1 MTPMLHRLPRSAAL
15 LAALALLAG
24 CQSVS
29 DVSSSMATSISGVTG
44 WAPRFLGPYR
54 PDVHQGNIIT
64 QEMVDQLRQG
74 MTREQVRF
82 MLGTPLL
89 VSEFHNDR
97 WDYPYY
103 LNPLKGQVQHRRL
116 TIFFK
121 DNKVERFVSDEMPSE
136 AVADAM
142 ILGPNA
148 KKAPKA
154 APRQQAEPPPVY
166 TPSPTRE

>member
-1 MTPMLHRLPRSAAL
+1 MFQRLARAAAL
-15 LAALALLAG
+15 LCGLALIGG
-24 CQSVS
+24 CQTVS
-29 DVSSSMATSISGVTG
+29 NATSNMATSMSSVTG
-44 WAPRFLGPYR
+44 WAPTFLGPYR

-89 VSEFHNDR
+89 VSEFHKDR
-97 WDYPYY
+97 WDYVYY
-103 LNPLKGQVQHRRL
+103 LNPLKGQVQNRRL
-116 TIFFK
+116 TIHFK
-121 DNKVERFVSDEMPSE
+121 DNKVERFFSDEMPSE

-154 APRQQAEPPPVY
+154 APRQAVEPPPVS
-166 TPSPTRE
+166 TPGPTQN

>member
-1 MTPMLHRLPRSAAL
+1 MFRPLPRMLAL
-15 LAALALLAG
+15 LAAGALLAG
-24 CQSVS
+24 CQSLSNVTTT
-29 DVSSSMATSISGVTG
+29 MATGISSVTG
-44 WAPRFLGPYR
+44 WAPTFLGPYR
-54 PDVHQGNIIT
+54 PDVHQGNIVT

-89 VSEFHNDR
+89 TSEFHKDR

-103 LNPLKGQVQHRRL
+103 LNPLKGQVQSRRL

-121 DNKVERFVSDEMPSE
+121 DNRVDRFVSDEMPSE
-136 AVADAM
+136 TIADAL

-148 KKAPKA
+148 RRPPKA
-154 APRQQAEPPPVY
+154 APRQQAQPPDVLPPP
-166 TPSPTRE
+166 PTRE

>member
-1 MTPMLHRLPRSAAL
+1 
-15 LAALALLAG
+15 
-24 CQSVS
+24 
-29 DVSSSMATSISGVTG
+29 MATGVSAVTG
-44 WAPRFLGPYR
+44 WAPTFLGPYR

-89 VSEFHNDR
+89 TSDFHTDR

-103 LNPLKGQVQHRRL
+103 LNPLKGPVQSRRL
-116 TIFFK
+116 TIFFEN
-121 DNKVERFVSDEMPSE
+121 NKVVRFVSDEMPPESI
-136 AVADAM
+136 ADSQ

-148 KKAPKA
+148 KKRPKA
-154 APRQQAEPPPVY
+154 PPRQQAQPTDLQPPL
-166 TPSPTRE
+166 PTRE

>member
-1 MTPMLHRLPRSAAL
+1 MPRGPLLLSIACSALLLGGCQTMSSIGSGISSGFSAA
-15 LAALALLAG
+15 AG
-24 CQSVS
+24 WGP
-29 DVSSSMATSISGVTG
+29 T
-44 WAPRFLGPYR
+44 FLGPYR

-89 VSEFHNDR
+89 TSEFHKDR

-103 LNPLKGQVQHRRL
+103 LNPRHGAVQSRRL
-116 TIFFK
+116 TLHFK
-121 DNKVERFVSDEMPSE
+121 DNKLERFVSDEMPHESM
-136 AVADAM
+136 ADAM

-148 KKAPKA
+148 RKKPKD
-154 APRQQAEPPPVY
+154 APRQRAEPVGIQ
-166 TPSPTRE
+166 TPAPTRE

>member
-1 MTPMLHRLPRSAAL
+1 MFPRVPRSTAL
-15 LAALALLAG
+15 LAGLALLAG
-24 CQSVS
+24 CQSISNVT
-29 DVSSSMATSISGVTG
+29 SSMATSMSSVTG

-74 MTREQVRF
+74 MSREQVRF

-89 VSEFHNDR
+89 TSEFHKDR

-103 LNPLKGQVQHRRL
+103 LNPLKGQVQSRRL
-116 TIFFK
+116 TVFFM

-136 AVADAM
+136 TVADAL

-154 APRQQAEPPPVY
+154 PPRQQAQPPDIQTPPP
-166 TPSPTRE
+166 PRE

>member
-1 MTPMLHRLPRSAAL
+1 MFHRAPRAAAL
-15 LAALALLAG
+15 LAGIALLAG
-24 CQSVS
+24 CQSAS
-29 DVSSSMATSISGVTG
+29 DVTSAMATGMASVTG
-44 WAPRFLGPYR
+44 WAPTFLGPYR

-74 MTREQVRF
+74 MSREQVRF

-89 VSEFHNDR
+89 TSEFHKDR

-103 LNPLKGQVQHRRL
+103 LNPLKGQVQSRRL
-116 TIFFK
+116 TIHFK
-121 DNKVERFVSDEMPSE
+121 DNKLERFVSDEMPSE
-136 AVADAM
+136 SIADAQ

-154 APRQQAEPPPVY
+154 PPRQQTQPPDIQ
-166 TPSPTRE
+166 TPPPTRE